1 MNITLTVD
9 YYQIFFCQIFWHR
22 KCKMQNFFVFITV
35 IHLFF
40 TPSSFTLFLKEKKKK
55 IPPLFVLKNASV
67 IRHLTM
73 LSFCCS
79 NNRRKILCFSI
90 DKGLNYKSCKEQQNF
105 QQKKKNCCVKLFFS
119 FFVVFA
125 TIKLSAH
132 SQPIHPIWIT
142 EHTTEYTEFFF
153 FFGGG
158 T

>member
-1 MNITLTVD
+1 MI
-9 YYQIFFCQIFWHR
+9 IIKFFFAKYSGTESV
-22 KCKMQNFFVFITV
+22 KCK
-35 IHLFF
+35 LFCF
-40 TPSSFTLFLKEKKKK
+40 YYCYSSLFYSLFLYPVSERKKKK

-153 FFGGG
+153 FLGGG
-158 T
+158 DLDLYRC